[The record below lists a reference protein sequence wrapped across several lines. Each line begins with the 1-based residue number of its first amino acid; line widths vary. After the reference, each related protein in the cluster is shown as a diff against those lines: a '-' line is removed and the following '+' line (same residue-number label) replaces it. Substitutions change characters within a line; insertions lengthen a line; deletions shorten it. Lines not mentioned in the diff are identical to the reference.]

1 MHTVIVIASQQNQRR
16 KSIIETKLKLLS
28 DIRKE
33 MAVLE
38 NRMRLPVTIP

>member
-1 MHTVIVIASQQNQRR
+1 MHTFIVIAVQRDHRR
-16 KSIIETKLKLLS
+16 KSRIEIKLKLLS